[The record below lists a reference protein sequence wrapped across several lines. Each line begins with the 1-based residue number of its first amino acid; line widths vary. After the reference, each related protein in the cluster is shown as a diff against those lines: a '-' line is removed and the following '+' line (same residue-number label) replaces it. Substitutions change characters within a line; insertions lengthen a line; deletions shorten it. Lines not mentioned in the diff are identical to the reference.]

1 MSFLEDELYIIRNNL
16 KDSALESDYPDID
29 RNIDFKTNEDYF
41 NENPEDY
48 ILRVDDPNDYINNK
62 DLNASLT
69 DNNNPLNYRS
79 VIPES
84 TRKKQFEEIKKPKE
98 EKGISITELI
108 QKISYSLLD
117 LMSELLTL
125 PPDNVEIY
133 SYYADI
139 FSKDYRLVSLGI
151 LLFIISLVLIL
162 IST

>member
-1 MSFLEDELYIIRNNL
+1 MSLEEELYIIRSNL
-16 KDSALESDYPDID
+16 KDSALAPDYPDID
-29 RNIDFKTNEDYF
+29 RNIDFKTHDDYF

-48 ILRVDDPNDYINNK
+48 ILRVDDPNDYIKNN

-69 DNNNPLNYRS
+69 DNTNPLAYRN

-84 TRKKQFEEIKKPKE
+84 TRKKMTDTVKAKNEPSMTFF
-98 EKGISITELI
+98 ELI

-117 LMSELLTL
+117 LMSELMSL

-133 SYYADI
+133 DYYASV

-151 LLFIISLVLIL
+151 VLFIISLILIL
-162 IST
+162 ISS

>member
-1 MSFLEDELYIIRNNL
+1 MSLEDELYIIRSNL
-16 KDSALESDYPDID
+16 KDSALAADYPDID
-29 RNIDFKTNEDYF
+29 RDLDFKTQDDYF

-48 ILRVDDPNDYINNK
+48 ILRVDDPNDYIKNN

-69 DNNNPLNYRS
+69 DPTNPLAYRN

-84 TRKKQFEEIKKPKE
+84 TRKKMTEAIKPKNE
-98 EKGISITELI
+98 PSMTFFELI

-117 LMSELLTL
+117 LMSELMTL

-133 SYYADI
+133 DYYASV

-151 LLFIISLVLIL
+151 VLFIISLILIL
-162 IST
+162 ISS